1 MPNVLVVRA
10 EGSRWVVLEADQTVV
25 SSHPTQ
31 QAALEAAK
39 VLAERVHGEVH
50 WRDREGTLQFADYRL
65 FTWLPRRR
73 WWRRLI
79 YSVHKHDRGL
89 AQKDAIRYGDGQEP
103 V

>member
-1 MPNVLVVRA
+1 MPNVLVVRE
-10 EGSRWVVLEADQTVV
+10 EGPRWVVLGADHTVV

-73 WWRRLI
+73 WWGRLI
-79 YSVHKHDRGL
+79 HSVHKNDGGR
-89 AQKDAIRYGDGQEP
+89 AQEETIRYGDGKEP